1 MRYFLLL
8 SFVSL
13 LSLFSE
19 SLYAQN
25 KYTIK
30 GKIVDAVT
38 EEWLPGVSIG
48 LAEYSQQGTFSS
60 DAGNYSLTLDPGQYT
75 LVFRLLGFHVQEVK
89 VDLVK
94 NQTLNINL
102 QPEALS
108 LQEIE
113 ISAQRKDE
121 NVKSIQMG
129 VERLEIETVNKI
141 PVLLGEKDILKTL
154 QLLPGVQTAG
164 EGNTGFYVRG
174 GSSDQNLIL
183 LDNATVYNPSHL
195 FGFFSTFNSDA
206 VDNMTIYKGSMPS
219 QYGGRLSSTLDVS
232 MRDGDMQK
240 FVVGGGIG
248 LISSKLTLEGPIQKE
263 KSSFIVSGRRT
274 YADAIGRAMGVKAVK
289 SSTLYFYD
297 LNAKLSYVLSE
308 NDKLTLSLY
317 KGIDKLGMSDIT
329 NFDWGNSIASLKWN
343 HRFNNKLSSNTAF
356 TITDYTYNV
365 AVNLT
370 SRFTVKSYLT
380 DYNFNQE
387 FSFYPNDMHAL
398 KAGFSSVYHYSVP
411 NRMKTDDP
419 SAIIPVPF
427 ADRFSWENAAF
438 VSDNIK
444 LDDKLELGL
453 GLRFTAASTLGG
465 GAFYEYD
472 ANGEIAKMM
481 NSKRGDFVKT
491 YFNFEPR
498 LSAAYQLN
506 SFSSIKGAYNRT
518 TQNMHML
525 KVSNMESTPTDRWIF
540 NTNYIKPEIADQV
553 SLGYFRNFND
563 NNYEFSAEV
572 YYKDLRNQMDY
583 KDGTTDVF
591 KTENLEPFLLFG
603 KGRAYGL
610 ELFLKKRYGRFNG
623 WIGYTLSKSEKKI
636 DGINNGNW
644 YVSNQD
650 RTHDV
655 SVVGIYEL
663 NKKWT
668 LSGTWVYT
676 TGAPMTFP
684 SAKYVVGQ
692 DESRPESGHTVYY
705 YEGRNLYRAPA
716 YHRLDLG
723 ATCILKKTKKY
734 HSELVFSIYN
744 AYGRK
749 NPYMYDFRQNK
760 DNSSLSE
767 VSMIYLFSVIP
778 SISWNFKF

>member
-1 MRYFLLL
+1 MKHHYHLILLTLLFISGGAL
-8 SFVSL
+8 S
-13 LSLFSE
+13 
-19 SLYAQN
+19 QN

-30 GKIVDAVT
+30 GKVVDET
-38 EEWLPGVSIG
+38 TQEWLAGVSVG
-48 LAEYSQQGTFSS
+48 LAEFPQQGVFCN
-60 DAGNYSLTLDPGQYT
+60 DAGNYNISLSQGEYT
-75 LVFRLLGFHVQEVK
+75 LVFKLLGFVTQEVK
-89 VDLVK
+89 VNLVK
-94 NQTLNINL
+94 NTTLNIDL
-102 QPEALS
+102 KSESVS
-108 LQEIE
+108 LNEVE
-113 ISAQRKDE
+113 ISALKRDD
-121 NVKSIQMG
+121 NVKNIQMG
-129 VERLEIETVNKI
+129 VERLEIETINKI

-154 QLLPGVQTAG
+154 QLLPGIQTAG

-232 MRDGDMQK
+232 MRDGDLQK
-240 FVVGGGIG
+240 YVFSGGIG
-248 LISSKLTLEGPIQKE
+248 LISSKLTFEGPIQKDR
-263 KSSFIVSGRRT
+263 SSFIISGRRT
-274 YADAIGRAMGVKAVK
+274 YADALGKAMGVKEVQ
-289 SSTLYFYD
+289 SSTMYFYD
-297 LNAKLSYVLSE
+297 LNAKLNYILSDK
-308 NDKLTLSLY
+308 DKLTLSLY
-317 KGIDKLGMSDIT
+317 NGIDKLGISDIT
-329 NFDWGNSIASLKWN
+329 SFDWGNTIGSLKWN
-343 HRFNNKLSSNTAF
+343 HRFNNKVSSNTAF

-370 SRFTVKSYLT
+370 SNFKVKSYLT

-387 FSFYPNDMHAL
+387 FNFYPNDIHTI
-398 KAGFSSVYHYSVP
+398 KAGFNSIYHHSVP
-411 NRMKTDDP
+411 NRMKSDDP
-419 SAIIPVPF
+419 STIIVKPF
-427 ADRFSWENAAF
+427 ADRYSWENAIF
-438 VSDNIK
+438 GSDNIK
-444 LDDKLELGL
+444 FNEKLEIGI
-453 GLRFTAASTLGG
+453 GLRLSTASVLGG
-465 GAFYEYD
+465 GKFYEYD
-472 ANGEIAKMM
+472 ADGEITKEWEV
-481 NSKRGDFVKT
+481 KKGKIEKT
-491 YFNFEPR
+491 YVNLEPR

-506 SFSSIKGAYNRT
+506 DVSSLKAAYNRT

-525 KVSNMESTPTDRWIF
+525 KVSNMESTPTDRWMF

-583 KDGTTDVF
+583 KDGTTEVF
-591 KTENLEPFLLFG
+591 KTENIEPFLLFG

-610 ELFLKKRYGRFNG
+610 ELFLKKRHGRFNG
-623 WIGYTLSKSEKKI
+623 WVGYTLSKSEKKI
-636 DGINNGNW
+636 DGINSGDW
-644 YVSNQD
+644 YISNQD

-668 LSGTWVYT
+668 LSGAWVYT

-684 SAKYVVGQ
+684 SAKYEI
-692 DESRPESGHTVYY
+692 DGHTVLY

-723 ATCILKKTKKY
+723 ATYVMKKTKKRY
-734 HSELVFSIYN
+734 SELAFSLYN
-744 AYGRK
+744 AYGRQ

-760 DNSSLSE
+760 QNSSISE
-767 VSMIYLFSVIP
+767 ASMIYLFSIIP